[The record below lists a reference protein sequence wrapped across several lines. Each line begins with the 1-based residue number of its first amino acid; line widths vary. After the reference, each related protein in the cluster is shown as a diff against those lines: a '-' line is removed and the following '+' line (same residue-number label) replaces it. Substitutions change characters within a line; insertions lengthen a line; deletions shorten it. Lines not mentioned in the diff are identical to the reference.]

1 MWPQHCINITF
12 ICTRKPPNACGLLY
26 YDTCFIEVIWNQTYD
41 ILKACL
47 YSKKQS
53 KKDEYIYGGDMSE
66 EWSLG
71 LSLDAKDTLLLY
83 VRSATATRTHL
94 QSIFRIQ
101 GVRKQRA
108 HTHTFSDREMTRL
121 RQSPPTLMTLL
132 YRWQS
137 NFPTHFVLSVES
149 GHQKTAADR
158 RNHER
163 NN

>member
-1 MWPQHCINITF
+1 MHV
-12 ICTRKPPNACGLLY
+12 
-26 YDTCFIEVIWNQTYD
+26 TCFITILALLRWSGTKPMAFWRHVYIARNNLRRMNIFTGEICQKNEVWD
-41 ILKACL
+41 CL
-47 YSKKQS
+47 W
-53 KKDEYIYGGDMSE
+53 M
-66 EWSLG
+66 L
-71 LSLDAKDTLLLY
+71 
-83 VRSATATRTHL
+83 RTHCCCMWDQPL
-94 QSIFRIQ
+94 QQGHTFR
-101 GVRKQRA
+101 VYSESRESENSV

-163 NN
+163 NT